1 MQGHTRLV
9 KLSLVRVFLLQNMS
23 CAFFLKNY
31 LTLCGELVKILTSS
45 EDEKRCLKFKE
56 VIKMVE
62 FLLTMGVIA
71 LVFVAATIVVALISG
86 ALIKLKESAL
96 RRNVE
101 KSSPE

>member
-1 MQGHTRLV
+1 MTWN
-9 KLSLVRVFLLQNMS
+9 S
-23 CAFFLKNY
+23 
-31 LTLCGELVKILTSS
+31 ELVKILTSS
-45 EDEKRCLKFKE
+45 EDETQGLKFKE
-56 VIKMVE
+56 VIKMME

>member
-1 MQGHTRLV
+1 MH
-9 KLSLVRVFLLQNMS
+9 
-23 CAFFLKNY
+23 FFSKKYLKWNS
-31 LTLCGELVKILTSS
+31 EIVKILTSS
-45 EDEKRCLKFKE
+45 EDETQGLNFKE
-56 VIKMVE
+56 VIKMME

-96 RRNVE
+96 RRNAE